1 MNADTVM
8 TDINKTLASIQTHME
23 IAERTDVHL
32 FLQLTAV
39 YAKAYCLKL
48 RLMK

>member
-8 TDINKTLASIQTHME
+8 SDINKTLASLQAHME
-23 IAERTDVHL
+23 VAERTDVHL
-32 FLQLTAV
+32 SHQFAAL
-39 YAKAYCLKL
+39 YAKNYCLKL